1 MMEMGMPTATTYRI
15 HSLVEL
21 QSATAITTAS
31 EQQILKLQPERNRRR
46 VEHVVQKSKLLSNTG
61 LDLKAACLVEAARN
75 YRDDRDDLLIE
86 ALVLDGAGLTI
97 RDKNGTFVPY
107 GELVDAARWGNLT
120 LRHALVELGVAAAV
134 SFVDGP
140 QMAEIHVATKN

>member
-1 MMEMGMPTATTYRI
+1 
-15 HSLVEL
+15 
-21 QSATAITTAS
+21 
-31 EQQILKLQPERNRRR
+31 
-46 VEHVVQKSKLLSNTG
+46 VVQKSKLLSNTG